1 MAHRPFQLLKPTQQ
15 KAVLHKFRRDRLKR
29 ELDKAFAAL
38 ITDPH
43 DFGTIAADNT
53 SVEDMTMPAGARLAL
68 ALSVSIDAEDIAINV
83 TGGGHPSFTHPDLD
97 ADEIHRG
104 DWAEENRVVSVTRE
118 AGCPA
123 GDFTLYQVDAQS
135 IYRIIGTA
143 TFSA

>member
-1 MAHRPFQLLKPTQQ
+1 MAHNPPRFKNTFSAQIRARL
-15 KAVLHKFRRDRLKR
+15 RRDRLKR

-38 ITDPH
+38 IADPH
-43 DFGTIAADNT
+43 DFGTIAADAT
-53 SVEDMTMPAGARLAL
+53 SAMNLTMPAGARLAL
-68 ALSVSIDAEDIAINV
+68 ALDVAIDAEDIAINV
-83 TGGGHPSFTHPDLD
+83 TGGGHPSFTHPALD
-97 ADEIHRG
+97 GDEIHRG